1 MDRGIDLW
9 IDKEDKWTD
18 GWTDGQTN
26 RFSLC
31 STCYS
36 ALSPLAPL
44 PYSPLNFGHKQSMG
58 RVRIPLTMFFLWA
71 AVIYR

>member
-44 PYSPLNFGHKQSMG
+44 TTPLSTLVTSKA
-58 RVRIPLTMFFLWA
+58 WA
-71 AVIYR
+71 EYGYL